1 MTGRAYRACGCRDS
15 NGKQLGA
22 KCLTLATNKKHGT
35 WYYAVRV
42 DRKTLRKGGFTSK
55 AIASAELKSVVGRVE
70 AGVKLDPKQT
80 TGHYLLEWLAS
91 RRHDL
96 APKTAHQYRMYI
108 DKDIVPAL
116 GKITLEQLHHEH
128 VERMVSELEKAGRGA
143 TTITRIIAC
152 LSSALSDGVKRHRIS
167 HNVAQYVTT
176 PKTASAERAIWTA
189 TQAIMFLEAAE
200 SDRLAPFFETI
211 IGTGLRRGEA
221 MGLRW
226 ADVDIDRAALRVR
239 QSISEVGG
247 KLTFGPPKT
256 AGSAAGVGLSGRV
269 LAALEVQRDAQV
281 AERGQWATAYVDH
294 DLVFARQHG
303 EPLRPRYILARFHA
317 ISDKAGLPRARIHD
331 LRHLAATLMIS
342 SGVPLPLVSKTLRHS
357 RIAITA
363 DLYGHLTEEAAHAA
377 ATGLESV
384 LNAAKAERDAETAMR
399 SETTSRQ
406 HRALST

>member
-1 MTGRAYRACGCRDS
+1 MTGRVYRACGCRDS

-226 ADVDIDRAALRVR
+226 TDVDIDRAALRVR

-247 KLTFGPPKT
+247 KLTFGPTQDCRVRSWRRSIRAGACCAGGT
-256 AGSAAGVGLSGRV
+256 AGRPGGRAGPVGHGLRRPRPGVRPPGRGAASAALHLG
-269 LAALEVQRDAQV
+269 EVPCDQRQGWTSS
-281 AERGQWATAYVDH
+281 RPHSRSPPPGSNAY
-294 DLVFARQHG
+294 DLVGRSA
-303 EPLRPRYILARFHA
+303 P
-317 ISDKAGLPRARIHD
+317 AGVEDAPALPY
-331 LRHLAATLMIS
+331 RH
-342 SGVPLPLVSKTLRHS
+342 HS
-357 RIAITA
+357 
-363 DLYGHLTEEAAHAA
+363 
-377 ATGLESV
+377 
-384 LNAAKAERDAETAMR
+384 
-399 SETTSRQ
+399 
-406 HRALST
+406 

>member
-1 MTGRAYRACGCRDS
+1 MTGRVYRACGCRDS

-35 WYYAVRV
+35 WYYAVRI

-70 AGVKLDPKQT
+70 AGVKLDPKQA

-96 APKTAHQYRMYI
+96 APKTAHQYRMYV
-108 DKDIVPAL
+108 DKDIVPAI
-116 GKITLEQLHHEH
+116 GKVKLEQLHHEH
-128 VERMVSELEKAGRGA
+128 VERLVAELENAGRGA

-152 LSSALSDGVKRHRIS
+152 LSSALGDGVKRHRIS

-176 PKTASAERAIWTA
+176 PKTTSTERAIWTA

-200 SDRLAPFFETI
+200 GDRLAPFFETI

-226 ADVDIDRAALRVR
+226 ADVDIDRASLRVR

-247 KLTFGPPKT
+247 KLMFGPPKT
-256 AGSAAGVGLSGRV
+256 SGSAAGVGLSGRV
-269 LAALEVQRDAQV
+269 LNALEVQRQGQA
-281 AERGQWATAYVDH
+281 AERAEWATAYVDH
-294 DLVFARQHG
+294 DLVFARQDG

-317 ISDKAGLPRARIHD
+317 ISDQAGLPRARIHD

-357 RIAITA
+357 RIGITA

-377 ATGLESV
+377 AIGLESV
-384 LNAAKAERDAETAMR
+384 LNAAKAERDSEAAMHR
-399 SETTSRQ
+399 ETTSRQ
-406 HRALST
+406 HQVLSP